1 MNTEI
6 YLGLGGNLGNPPATF
21 HQALKQFEAFAK
33 VIKVSK
39 LYKSKPYG
47 FADQPDFYNAAVQL
61 ASELSPLDLLTQ
73 LQEVERQLGKKV
85 VCENGPRVIDLDLLV
100 YGKEVIDL
108 PGLTLPHPGILERD
122 FVLKPLTDLNPMLT
136 HPAWNGQSLQ
146 SAMDQLNECF
156 LIEVAET
163 I

>member
-1 MNTEI
+1 M
-6 YLGLGGNLGNPPATF
+6 
-21 HQALKQFEAFAK
+21 
-33 VIKVSK
+33 
-39 LYKSKPYG
+39 
-47 FADQPDFYNAAVQL
+47 
-61 ASELSPLDLLTQ
+61 
-73 LQEVERQLGKKV
+73 
-85 VCENGPRVIDLDLLV
+85 IDLDLLV

-146 SAMDQLNECF
+146 SAMDQLKECF

>member
-21 HQALKQFEAFAK
+21 HQALKQLEAFAK

-47 FADQPDFYNAAVQL
+47 FADQPDFYNAAAQL

-85 VCENGPRVIDLDLLV
+85 VRENGPRVIDLDLLV

-146 SAMDQLNECF
+146 SAMDQLKECF